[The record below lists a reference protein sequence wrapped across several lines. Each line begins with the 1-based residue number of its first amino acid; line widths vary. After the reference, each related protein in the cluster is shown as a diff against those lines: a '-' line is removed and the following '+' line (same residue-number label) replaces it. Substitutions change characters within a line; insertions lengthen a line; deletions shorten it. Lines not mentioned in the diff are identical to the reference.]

1 MLSHKGYVYC
11 LKPSPE
17 QVTLLSK
24 HFGHVRFV
32 KNWAIALKSRYYKI
46 YGNGISKRR
55 LQDQLVKKKQRT
67 AFAWLGEV
75 NSQSLLA
82 ALVDVDNA
90 YKRFFTQGAG
100 HPKFASKYDAW
111 QSFSCPQHVRLEGSR
126 VHLPK
131 FGLMDL
137 VLHRQIPHD
146 GKIKNCVI
154 KRSPTGKYQI
164 SLLVER
170 NMNEVVPTPVARS
183 ESIGV
188 DLGIKTFVVCSD
200 GYSIQ
205 NPRFLSKQL
214 PRLKIEQRKFARMQ
228 KGSNNRAKQKK
239 LVAKIHE
246 DVANARHHFLHQE
259 SYRLA
264 VKNHATT
271 VMMETLMI
279 KNMVRNRSLARHIA
293 DCGWGMFGKA
303 LEYKLFENGKN
314 LIKIDT
320 FLPSTKQCRICKTKN
335 ASITL
340 NDRVFVCGNCNHTE
354 NRDLHAAKNI
364 RDFGYEQHTR
374 SLGTY
379 ETVKRSPSSLSVGAD
394 EFAKGSNKIGMG
406 RSKEAPARFAHAN

>member
-1 MLSHKGYVYC
+1 MLSRKGYVYC
-11 LKPSPE
+11 LKPSGE
-17 QVTLLSK
+17 QEILLSQ

-46 YGNGISKRR
+46 YGKSLSRR
-55 LQDQLVKKKQRT
+55 QLQDRLVKKKQKS
-67 AFAWLGEV
+67 AFTWLNEV

-82 ALVDVDNA
+82 ALMDVDHA
-90 YKRFFTQGAG
+90 FKRFFTQGSG
-100 HPKFASKYDAW
+100 YPKFASKYDAW
-111 QSFSCPQHVRLEGSR
+111 QSFSCPQHVRLEGNQ

-131 FGLMDL
+131 LGLVNI
-137 VLHRQIPHD
+137 VLHRQIPRD

-164 SLLVER
+164 SLLIER
-170 NMNEVVPTPVARS
+170 NVNEVICAPVIKDQ
-183 ESIGV
+183 SIGI
-188 DLGIKTFVVCSD
+188 DLGVKTFVVGSN

-214 PRLKIEQRKFARMQ
+214 PRLKIEQRKFVRMQ

-279 KNMVRNRSLARHIA
+279 KNMVRNRKLARHIT
-293 DCGWGMFGKA
+293 DCSWGMFEKA
-303 LEYKLFENGKN
+303 LEYKLAENGKN

-335 ASITL
+335 TAITL
-340 NDRVFVCGNCNHTE
+340 KDRVFVCGSCGHTE
-354 NRDLHAAKNI
+354 DRDLHAAKNI

-374 SLGTY
+374 SLGTC
-379 ETVKRSPSSLSVGAD
+379 ETVKRSPDSISVGAD
-394 EFAKGSNKIGMG
+394 ESAKGSKKFGMG
-406 RSKEAPARFAHAN
+406 RLEEAPARAALTA